1 MVTSLVPFAIFVGAA
16 VSAALAFYS
25 FWDSLRQGALERFG
39 KVSVDLDSAGLRI
52 KKEEML
58 ITCVTIAAAL
68 WIIAL
73 LVFKPPILVGLLLL
87 PAAVGVSALT
97 YLTSM
102 RMRMRA
108 RVEAFLNQ
116 FETVL
121 RLMASGLRS
130 GLGLQQALNLV
141 IEETADPVR
150 YEFARVIG
158 QTNIGASVYD
168 ALDDLATRV
177 HASETLMMARV
188 VRINSQTGGDLAR
201 VLEQLGNTI
210 KERRRMRRKVQ
221 SLTAEGRAG
230 AWVLG
235 ALPILLGFFVVLT
248 QPEMSH
254 GLLYTPTGH
263 IVLLIIAVLETLGI
277 VTLNRILKVNV

>member
-1 MVTSLVPFAIFVGAA
+1 MVTPLVPIAIFLGAA
-16 VSAALAFYS
+16 VSAGLAFYS
-25 FWDSLRQGALERFG
+25 FWGSLRRGALERFG
-39 KVSVDLDSAGLRI
+39 KVSSDLDSAGLRI

-68 WIIAL
+68 WIVAL
-73 LVFKPPILVGLLLL
+73 LVFRPPVLAGLLLL
-87 PAAVGVSALT
+87 PGAAAVSVLS
-97 YLTSM
+97 YLAIVQM
-102 RMRMRA
+102 RMRTRL
-108 RVEAFLNQ
+108 EAFLNQ

-141 IEETADPVR
+141 IDETSDPAR

-158 QTNIGASVYD
+158 QTNIGASIYD
-168 ALDDLATRV
+168 ALDDLAARV
-177 HASETLMMARV
+177 KANETLMMARV

-277 VTLNRILKVNV
+277 LTLNRILKVNV